1 MRVTHRERHREDH
14 PDHIDRGADSPEGWL
29 YAPQILPAPGVRGTP
44 ARADL
49 SVVFSGRLLVTALSS
64 YRVGETLAREA
75 ILVSTVL
82 SVPVLVV
89 VAALLG

>member
-1 MRVTHRERHREDH
+1 MT
-14 PDHIDRGADSPEGWL
+14 GARTPPEGWL
-29 YAPQILPAPGVRGTP
+29 YAPQILPSSGVRSTL